1 LSRTVAKPDDTLARL
16 VVMLDIAVTSQHQ
29 GEAENALGRA
39 LPLMRRIKLRFSD
52 LLVAMVERDRALD
65 LVKQYVAKLD
75 QLEGEN
81 QRLRAN
87 GHTPQ
92 GTLGARLWVDASL
105 PASPASRHAHWVLGL
120 EAQGHIHLTER
131 EVDFL
136 GSCSRRRNLSEAMED
151 WLQDILRNVVARTGR
166 APPP

>member
-1 LSRTVAKPDDTLARL
+1 VGKPDDTLARL

-39 LPLMRRIKLRFSD
+39 LPLMRKIKLRFAD
-52 LLVAMVERDRALD
+52 LLVAMAERDRALD
-65 LVKQYVAKLD
+65 LLKQYSARLD

-92 GTLGARLWVDASL
+92 GTLGTRLWVDAEVPAD
-105 PASPASRHAHWVLGL
+105 PASQHARWVLDLEIQGL
-120 EAQGHIHLTER
+120 VHLTEK
-131 EVDFL
+131 EIDFL
-136 GSCSRRRNLSEAMED
+136 GSCSRRRRGLSEAQKD
-151 WLQDILRNVVARTGR
+151 WLGDILHNVIARTGQ